1 MELQV
6 ITQIVFTAFIGV
18 FSYMLKRLVSDINK
32 ITQAIARIQT
42 NIEKGI
48 EEDIKENKADIRSLN
63 KQVNR
68 IDNEVSTLKAKT
80 K

>member
-18 FSYMLKRLVSDINK
+18 FSFMLKRLVSDINK
-32 ITQAIARIQT
+32 ISQAIAKIQT
-42 NIEKGI
+42 HIEKGI
-48 EEDIKENKADIRSLN
+48 EEDIKECKADIKSLY

-68 IDNEVSTLKAKT
+68 LENEVSTLKAKT